1 MNIYKVGGCVRD
13 ALMGVEPKDIDYCV
27 TGATPDVMINLGY
40 LEIEADFPIFIHPE
54 SRDEYALARKERK
67 NDKGGYNGF
76 DVVYD
81 TSVTLQ
87 DDLFRRDLTIN
98 AIAQNDRGDYID
110 PFDGR
115 KDIENKVIRH
125 VSKHFA
131 EDPVRA
137 LRIARFC
144 ARWGE
149 EWTVHESTVALIKE
163 MHSNGELDNLTRER
177 VWKELSRAIMEP
189 HAHLFFVRLK
199 EWGILPTV
207 LGGKLSGPIATQE
220 FWNFDFAKLK
230 EAARLELPLAV
241 RLPFAGLNSID
252 LERIKCD
259 SDIVNFVSRL
269 YNAMMY
275 VDDIQDG
282 KDVVLALNALNAY
295 QNEKN
300 RNWFI
305 QSVNVLIG
313 PQIGALFLLW
323 WDVSKDVKFD
333 SLSDDQ
339 KADRPAMYSTHINN
353 NRAAAIN
360 EFCETAID
368 KIREQFPKAKEVIEG
383 IASK

>member
-27 TGATPDVMINLGY
+27 TGATPDIMINLGY
-40 LEIEADFPIFIHPE
+40 LEIEADFPIFLHPT
-54 SRDEYALARKERK
+54 SKDEYALARKERK

-98 AIAQNDRGDYID
+98 AVAQNDRGDYID

-353 NRAAAIN
+353 NRAATIN